1 MATILMMGAFDT
13 KGLEYAFLRGELLV
27 RGHQVLAVDT
37 GVVGEGNH
45 FPVDVRAEEVAQMGG
60 STLEALRAAGDAI
73 RRCRARVGVVIGRT
87 TGHRN
92 RFRPIILK
100 GLL

>member
-13 KGLEYAFLRGELLV
+13 KGLEYAFLREELLV

-37 GVVGEGNH
+37 GVVGEGDH

-60 STLEALRAAGDAI
+60 STLEQCALLAIAA
-73 RRCRARVGVVIGRT
+73 RR
-87 TGHRN
+87 
-92 RFRPIILK
+92 
-100 GLL
+100 